1 MTSDPG
7 PAAMEPAPLDL
18 APLGLAPFE
27 LALPPRI
34 SFGAGRAGDL
44 PAVVAALGSRAL
56 VATGSSP
63 GRVAHLVDALR
74 PHVRALEVVAVP
86 GEPGVDDARAAAD
99 TGRRIRADV
108 VVAIGGGSVIDL
120 AKAAAM
126 LLGNGGDPM
135 DYLEVVGRGQ
145 PILREPLPLVALPT
159 TAGTGAEVT
168 ANAVLASRDHG
179 IKASLR
185 HPLMIPRHAIVDPV
199 LTLDCPPAVTAA
211 SGMDALTQ
219 CLEPYVSHR
228 ANPVTD
234 GWARTGLVHAGRGLV
249 RAFHDGSD
257 LAARG
262 DMALASLMGGL
273 ALANA
278 KLGAVHGFAGVIGG
292 MTEAPHGAV
301 CAALLAPVCRA
312 NLARADERLGRRL
325 TDVARWLTGD
335 GAASAGDGIAWI
347 ERTCAE
353 LGVPP
358 LSTHGLTDAHTAE
371 VVAAAARA
379 SSMQGNP
386 VPLDAAAL
394 AEVFRA
400 AL

>member
-1 MTSDPG
+1 MTTDPG
-7 PAAMEPAPLDL
+7 GVAA
-18 APLGLAPFE
+18 FE

-34 SFGAGRAGDL
+34 SFGAGRAADL
-44 PAVVAALGSRAL
+44 AGIVAGLGTRAL

-74 PHVRALEVVAVP
+74 PHLMAVDVVAVP
-86 GEPGVDDARAAAD
+86 GEPSVDDARAAAD
-99 TGRRIRADV
+99 AGRRIHADV

-145 PILREPLPLVALPT
+145 PILREPLPLVAVPT

-185 HPLMIPRHAIVDPV
+185 HPLMVPRHAIVDPV
-199 LTLDCPPAVTAA
+199 LTLDCPPSVTAA

-219 CLEPYVSHR
+219 CLEPYVSTR
-228 ANPVTD
+228 ANPVSD
-234 GWARTGLVHAGRGLV
+234 GWARTGLVHSGRGLV
-249 RAFHDGSD
+249 RAFRDGGD
-257 LAARG
+257 LAART

-292 MTEAPHGAV
+292 MADAPHGAV
-301 CAALLAPVCRA
+301 CAALLGPVCRA
-312 NLARADERLGRRL
+312 NLARADARLAARL

-335 GAASAGDGIAWI
+335 ASAGAEDGIAWI
-347 ERTCAE
+347 ERTCAA

-358 LSTHGLTDAHTAE
+358 LSAHGLTAEHTAQ

-386 VPLDAAAL
+386 VVLDAEAL
-394 AEVFRA
+394 AGVFRA